1 MENLGK
7 YVDIIVM
14 EDIYY
19 LDYKCEDIL
28 SKEGLVLFNGKVFV
42 KVKDFFEKDDVYLC
56 FFV

>member
-7 YVDIIVM
+7 YVDIIVI

-42 KVKDFFEKDDVYLC
+42 KVKDFFEKDDVYSC